1 MSSSETIESSETRQ
15 SSETT
20 ASNFEIIYENY
31 IFTFISKFTT
41 VQDYQ
46 LVFLISTKL
55 IDSIKST
62 DPVDIKELIF
72 ARSKSE
78 CGFWRLCIAKPESV
92 GNNFYL
98 EKGPQ
103 YTMSTFIII
112 ELQLYL
118 DSILDDLPIDESPH
132 EDKRFCQQNFFE
144 IYDAINNRPRM
155 INNDEFGLDLNFNIL
170 KFRDEHLINTDSI
183 SFIGDYNYEGKL
195 NNFYQISKRDIDVKE
210 KMMAHHTEMN
220 LERKAVLEEEL
231 KTIWPSRFNDVSDI
245 GDYQD
250 INYGITDIS
259 IHGKIYSIEF
269 KDRNYKLYYMIYN
282 CKIVAPEENINKY
295 QDGEINLEYR
305 AESVEATQLIIP
317 IYIIPKGP
325 LVGFERYGTGGLRRD
340 RFTMYGLYNYY
351 INSKY
356 NGKDLKTSK
365 FLDYIQQCRSPSE
378 AKKPTCTTK
387 YKFMGYYFDAIPFF
401 SMIKSKTLEKF
412 PPIVES
418 VGGKQKKNKKSNKTK
433 KNKKNKKSNKNKK
446 NKKTKK
452 YKKSKK

>member
-1 MSSSETIESSETRQ
+1 MSSEARP
-15 SSETT
+15 
-20 ASNFEIIYENY
+20 SNFEIIYENY
-31 IFTFISKFTT
+31 VFTFISKFTSA
-41 VQDYQ
+41 QDYQ
-46 LVFLISTKL
+46 LVFLTSTKL

-62 DPVDIKELIF
+62 DPTDIKELIF

-78 CGFWRLCIAKPESV
+78 CGFWRLCTALPENV

-112 ELQLYL
+112 EVQLYL

-132 EDKRFCQQNFFE
+132 QDKQFCQQNFSE
-144 IYDAINNRPRM
+144 IYEAINNRPRM

-170 KFRDEHLINTDSI
+170 TFRDEHLINTVSI
-183 SFIGDYNYEGKL
+183 LPMPNGDYNYEGKL
-195 NNFYQISKRDIDVKE
+195 NNFYQISKRDTDVKE
-210 KMMAHHTEMN
+210 KIRAHYTETN
-220 LERKAVLEEEL
+220 QEIKKDLEEEI
-231 KTIWPSRFNDVSDI
+231 KNIWPSSASTASEI
-245 GDYQD
+245 GDYQH
-250 INYGITDIS
+250 INYGITNIS

-282 CKIVAPEENINKY
+282 CRIVVPEDINKY
-295 QDGEINLEYR
+295 QNDKTNLEYR
-305 AESVEATQLIIP
+305 AESLEARQLIIP

-325 LVGFERYGTGGLRRD
+325 LVGFERHGTGGLRRD

-351 INSKY
+351 INSRY

-365 FLDYIQQCRSPSE
+365 FLDYIQQCRSRSE
-378 AKKPTCTTK
+378 AEKPTCTTK

-412 PPIVES
+412 PPIVD
-418 VGGKQKKNKKSNKTK
+418 VAGGKKKKPKKKSNNKRKKSNKK
-433 KNKKNKKSNKNKK
+433 KKSNNNKRKKTNKNRKK
-446 NKKTKK
+446 N
-452 YKKSKK
+452 

>member
-1 MSSSETIESSETRQ
+1 MSSQATP
-15 SSETT
+15 
-20 ASNFEIIYENY
+20 SNFEIIYENY

-41 VQDYQ
+41 VQDYE
-46 LVFLISTKL
+46 LVFLTSTKL
-55 IDSIKST
+55 INSIKST
-62 DPVDIKELIF
+62 DPADIKELIF

-78 CGFWRLCIAKPESV
+78 CGFWRLCVSEPGNV

-132 EDKRFCQQNFFE
+132 EDKKFCQETSFE

-155 INNDEFGLDLNFNIL
+155 IDNDEFGLDLNFNIL
-170 KFRDEHLINTDSI
+170 TFRDEHLINTDSI
-183 SFIGDYNYEGKL
+183 SFIGDYNYKGKL
-195 NNFYQISKRDIDVKE
+195 NNFYQISKRDTVVKE

-220 LERKAVLEEEL
+220 PERKAVIEEEL

-245 GDYQD
+245 DNYPN
-250 INYGITDIS
+250 INYGITDVS
-259 IHGKIYSIEF
+259 LHGKIYSIEF
-269 KDRNYKLYYMIYN
+269 KDKNYKLYYMIYN
-282 CKIVAPEENINKY
+282 CKIVAPEDDINKY
-295 QDGEINLEYR
+295 NNKDSEYY

-317 IYIIPKGP
+317 IYIIPKRP
-325 LVGFERYGTGGLRRD
+325 LNMSEQYGTTGLRRD

-365 FLDYIQQCRSPSE
+365 FLDYIQQCRTPSE
-378 AKKPTCTTK
+378 AKKPTCTTT

-401 SMIKSKTLEKF
+401 SMIKSKTLERF
-412 PPIVES
+412 PPRLDVT
-418 VGGKQKKNKKSNKTK
+418 GGKKHKKSKKLNKTK
-433 KNKKNKKSNKNKK
+433 KKKSNRK
-446 NKKTKK
+446 KKTKK
-452 YKKSKK
+452 SNRKKKTKKSNRKLKIV

>member
-1 MSSSETIESSETRQ
+1 MSSESRT
-15 SSETT
+15 
-20 ASNFEIIYENY
+20 SNFEITYENY
-31 IFTFISKFTT
+31 VFTFISKFTSG
-41 VQDYQ
+41 QDYQ
-46 LVFLISTKL
+46 LVFLTSTKL

-62 DPVDIKELIF
+62 DPEDIKELIF

-78 CGFWRLCIAKPESV
+78 CGFWRLCVSEPGNV
-92 GNNFYL
+92 DNNFYL

-118 DSILDDLPIDESPH
+118 DSILDDLPIDESP
-132 EDKRFCQQNFFE
+132 DKDKQFCQQNFSE
-144 IYDAINNRPRM
+144 IYEAINNRPRM

-170 KFRDEHLINTDSI
+170 TFRDEHLINTGSI
-183 SFIGDYNYEGKL
+183 SLIGDYNYEENY
-195 NNFYQISKRDIDVKE
+195 NNFYQTSKRDTDVRE
-210 KMMAHHTEMN
+210 KMREHYSEMN
-220 LERKAVLEEEL
+220 PERKAALEEEL
-231 KTIWPSRFNDVSDI
+231 KKQWPSSASSASDI
-245 GDYQD
+245 GDYQH
-250 INYGITDIS
+250 INYGITNIS
-259 IHGKIYSIEF
+259 LHGKIYSIEF

-282 CKIVAPEENINKY
+282 CKIVVPEDINKY
-295 QDGEINLEYR
+295 QDDETNLDYR
-305 AESVEATQLIIP
+305 AESLDVEQLIIP

-325 LVGFERYGTGGLRRD
+325 LVGFERHGTGGLRRD

-365 FLDYIQQCRSPSE
+365 FLDYIQQCRTLSGP
-378 AKKPTCTTK
+378 KPTCTTR
-387 YKFMGYYFDAIPFF
+387 YKFIGYYFDAIPFF

-412 PPIVES
+412 PSILET
-418 VGGKQKKNKKSNKTK
+418 VGGKQKKYKKSNKTK

>member
-1 MSSSETIESSETRQ
+1 MSSIESIESGETIESSETRP
-15 SSETT
+15 
-20 ASNFEIIYENY
+20 SNFEIIYENY

-46 LVFLISTKL
+46 LVFLTSTKL

-62 DPVDIKELIF
+62 DPADIKELIF

-78 CGFWRLCIAKPESV
+78 CGFWRLCTAKPENV

-132 EDKRFCQQNFFE
+132 EDKKFCQENSFE
-144 IYDAINNRPRM
+144 IYDAINNRQRM
-155 INNDEFGLDLNFNIL
+155 IDNDEFGLDLNFNIL
-170 KFRDEHLINTDSI
+170 KFNNEDLINTDSI
-183 SFIGDYNYEGKL
+183 LFIGDYNYEGKL
-195 NNFYQISKRDIDVKE
+195 NNFYQISKRDTVVKE

-245 GDYQD
+245 DNYPN

-259 IHGKIYSIEF
+259 LHGKIYSIEF

-295 QDGEINLEYR
+295 NNKDSEYY
-305 AESVEATQLIIP
+305 AESLEATQLIIP

-325 LVGFERYGTGGLRRD
+325 LVAWQRYGNGRLRSD

-365 FLDYIQQCRSPSE
+365 FLDYIHQCRTPSE
-378 AKKPTCTTK
+378 AKKPTCTTT

-418 VGGKQKKNKKSNKTK
+418 VGGKQKKYKKSNKTK

>member
-1 MSSSETIESSETRQ
+1 MSSEATP
-15 SSETT
+15 
-20 ASNFEIIYENY
+20 SNFEITYENY

-41 VQDYQ
+41 VLDYQ

-62 DPVDIKELIF
+62 DPADIKELIF

-78 CGFWRLCIAKPESV
+78 CGFWRLCIAESGNV
-92 GNNFYL
+92 GNKFYL

-118 DSILDDLPIDESPH
+118 DSILDDLPIDDSPH
-132 EDKRFCQQNFFE
+132 EDKKFCQENSFE

-155 INNDEFGLDLNFNIL
+155 IDNDEFGLNLNFNVL
-170 KFRDEHLINTDSI
+170 TFNDEHLIDTGSI
-183 SFIGDYNYEGKL
+183 SLIGDYNYEENY
-195 NNFYQISKRDIDVKE
+195 NNFYQISKRDTDVKE

-220 LERKAVLEEEL
+220 PERKAALEEEL

-245 GDYQD
+245 DNYPN
-250 INYGITDIS
+250 INYGITNIS
-259 IHGKIYSIEF
+259 LHGKIYSIEF

-282 CKIVAPEENINKY
+282 CKIVAPEESINKY
-295 QDGEINLEYR
+295 NNQDSEYH
-305 AESVEATQLIIP
+305 AESVEAMQLIIP
-317 IYIIPKGP
+317 IYIIPKRP
-325 LVGFERYGTGGLRRD
+325 LNMSERYGTTGLRRD

-365 FLDYIQQCRSPSE
+365 FLDYIQQCRTLSGI
-378 AKKPTCTTK
+378 KPTCTTT
-387 YKFMGYYFDAIPFF
+387 YKFLGYYFDAIPFF

-412 PPIVES
+412 PSILET
-418 VGGKQKKNKKSNKTK
+418 VGGKKYKKTKKIKKINKNKKTKNKKSNKK
-433 KNKKNKKSNKNKK
+433 KRNKKSNKNKK
-446 NKKTKK
+446 N
-452 YKKSKK
+452 